1 MYQGYKLG
9 IVVPAYNEEKLIA
22 ETLNGMPPVVDR
34 IYVVDDASTDNTPA
48 IIKALGNERIS
59 HFKHKRN
66 LGVGAAI
73 VTGYK
78 SALKDNMD
86 IVAVM
91 AGDNQMDPSYLPR
104 LLDVLIANNADYVKG
119 NRLQIKEHKR
129 GMSPWRYLGNSLL
142 RWLTKVASGNYALE
156 DPQDGYTAIT
166 SQTLKRLD
174 LDKIFH
180 RYGYCNDML
189 IKLSVI
195 KARIVEVP
203 RPYSYSDAGSKIK
216 YRYFIP
222 SVSLLL
228 LRRFLWRLKIKY
240 LGGLKD
246 GKI

>member
-22 ETLNGMPPVVDR
+22 ETLNGIPPVADR
-34 IYVVDDASTDNTPA
+34 IYVVDDASTDNTAA
-48 IIKALGNERIS
+48 IIKACGNERIS
-59 HFKHKRN
+59 HFKHQRN

-86 IVAVM
+86 IAAVM

-104 LLDVLIANNADYVKG
+104 LLDALIANNADYVKG

-129 GMSPWRYLGNSLL
+129 GMSPWRFLGNNLL

-166 SQTLKRLD
+166 SQTLRRLD

-195 KARIVEVP
+195 KARIIEVP

-216 YRYFIP
+216 YRNFIP
-222 SVSLLL
+222 TVSLLL

-240 LGGLKD
+240 LCGLKD

>member
-1 MYQGYKLG
+1 MYQDYKLG

-22 ETLNGMPPVVDR
+22 ETLNGMPPVADR
-34 IYVVDDASTDNTPA
+34 IYVVDDGSTDATRQIAEGFNNNRFC
-48 IIKALGNERIS
+48 ILSNGQNR
-59 HFKHKRN
+59 
-66 LGVGAAI
+66 GVGAAI

-78 SALKDNMD
+78 KALEENMD
-86 IVAVM
+86 IAVVM

-104 LLDVLIANNADYVKG
+104 LLDALISNNADYVKG

-129 GMSPWRYLGNSLL
+129 GMSPWRYLGNNLL
-142 RWLTKVASGNYALE
+142 RWLTKVASGNYAIE

-166 SQTLKRLD
+166 SQTLRRLD
-174 LDKIFH
+174 LDKIFP

-216 YRYFIP
+216 YRYYIP